1 MTETIDPISVRAIVL
16 VNIYS
21 EDPRLGCSTL
31 CLWRPPESGREK
43 TTPPWAVMT
52 AVMWLWDKYSHSS
65 HICSDAKS
73 QIFQEGEQRE

>member
-31 CLWRPPESGREK
+31 CLWRPPERQGEDDTSLGCH
-43 TTPPWAVMT
+43 
-52 AVMWLWDKYSHSS
+52 DCSHVVVGQVQSFFT
-65 HICSDAKS
+65 HLL
-73 QIFQEGEQRE
+73 